1 MRTQFLQAIE
11 VTGLAIEIFGV
22 LVILVGC
29 CFSTGKFLATYRQL
43 PGAESFR
50 NFRQQLGRAI
60 ILGLEFL
67 IAGDIIRTVIVSES
81 LENVG
86 ILALIILMRAFLSF
100 TLEMEIEGQLPWS
113 RAPGKREPA
122 TPAAN
127 PGRNN

>member
-11 VTGLAIEIFGV
+11 ITGLAIEIFGV

-29 CFSTGKFLATYRQL
+29 CFSTGKFLTTYRHL

-100 TLEMEIEGQLPWS
+100 TLEMEIEGKMPWTHPAGTHD
-113 RAPGKREPA
+113 APAPTSTG
-122 TPAAN
+122 
-127 PGRNN
+127 GRDN